1 MGVFDSFMKWLGL
14 KRKEVKVL
22 CVGLDNS
29 GKTTIINRLKPEEVK
44 FFNTLF
50 YISTSFLLFMQSQ
63 TKNIVPTIGFN
74 VEMFS
79 HGRYVS

>member
-1 MGVFDSFMKWLGL
+1 MGFFDNFMKWLGL

-44 FFNTLF
+44 LLQLCHCFTSSLVAFFLYSHRLKTL
-50 YISTSFLLFMQSQ
+50 SQ
-63 TKNIVPTIGFN
+63 PSGL
-74 VEMFS
+74 M
-79 HGRYVS
+79 